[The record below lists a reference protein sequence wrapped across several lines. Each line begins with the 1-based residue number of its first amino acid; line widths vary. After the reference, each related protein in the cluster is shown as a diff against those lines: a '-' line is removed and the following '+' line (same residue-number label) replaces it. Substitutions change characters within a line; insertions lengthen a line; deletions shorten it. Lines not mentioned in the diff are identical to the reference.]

1 MRRTPDTVRTAE
13 PRATAAAG
21 SPPASDFFAT
31 VAVDPAATVGAP
43 AAGDNREHGDPW
55 PNCWSDDDNVYA
67 AYGDGTGFGAGF
79 SDIGVARISGMPGA
93 LTGSQ
98 LSTDAGRI
106 WNAGHNRKPTGM
118 ACVNGDLYLAVQD
131 LAHDFDDAPAA
142 TITRSTDKG
151 RTWTWDHDRPMFGG
165 VFTTVMFLDYG
176 KNHADVPDDYVYAY
190 GLDHNW
196 RDSFDNTVPDP
207 VDLYLARVHK
217 SSVMDENVWQYMSGT
232 DASGNPV
239 RSTEISR
246 RVPVLHDDRRV
257 SLRPCAVLR
266 PSGRR

>member
-1 MRRTPDTVRTAE
+1 
-13 PRATAAAG
+13 
-21 SPPASDFFAT
+21 
-31 VAVDPAATVGAP
+31 
-43 AAGDNREHGDPW
+43 
-55 PNCWSDDDNVYA
+55 
-67 AYGDGTGFGAGF
+67 
-79 SDIGVARISGMPGA
+79 
-93 LTGSQ
+93 
-98 LSTDAGRI
+98 
-106 WNAGHNRKPTGM
+106 M